1 MVKRVALARAIIR
14 NPAVLLCDEPFSGLD
29 PISTRRIERL
39 LTGLNRTRGMTTLV
53 VSHDVDSTM
62 RMAARVLMLLP
73 GGHVSGAPAELR
85 ASADPRVRAF
95 LSHELEDDLD
105 LPEAS

>member
-95 LSHELEDDLD
+95 LSHELEDDLE